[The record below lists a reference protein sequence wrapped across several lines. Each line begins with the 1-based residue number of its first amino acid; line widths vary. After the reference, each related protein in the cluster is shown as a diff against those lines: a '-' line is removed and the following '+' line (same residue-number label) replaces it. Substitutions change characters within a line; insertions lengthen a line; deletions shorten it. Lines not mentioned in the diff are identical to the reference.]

1 MRSLFKTIY
10 IIYSPVLESGDCN
23 IDQHSKKQGALSAE
37 EEERRKLRLVPEKQ
51 SCQVGMAVFDDSS
64 SEIRFWI
71 VTPTKKHCLTLF
83 QRTVTCFVQC
93 YRNCAF
99 I

>member
-10 IIYSPVLESGDCN
+10 
-23 IDQHSKKQGALSAE
+23 DQHSRKQGALSAE

-71 VTPTKKHCLTLF
+71 VTIVGKSD
-83 QRTVTCFVQC
+83 FVSGILILESIFPNFSE
-93 YRNCAF
+93 YF
-99 I
+99 S